1 MGAMM
6 FSNILLVFMMSYQ
19 FGMYGLMIE
28 NTLKIFTGHIQV
40 QAPGYIDDQKMRQT
54 VPDII
59 PLANSIRAGI
69 GRETVAARAQA
80 FALASSEDRSYGI
93 AIYGVEP
100 DYEAFVS
107 SVPGLISEGRFLGD
121 ADATEIIIGTVLAR
135 NLRVGL
141 GDELTLLGSGV
152 DGSFAAAVVEVVGI
166 FSSGVK
172 DIDRNIAEIPLETFQ
187 DIFFMEGAGHQ
198 ISITGPDLDAV
209 PQLQLDVSSLLP
221 DDSDLVVHDWNV
233 LQPGVKQAIQA
244 DMGSSFFMYFILV
257 VLVSFSVLNTQL
269 MSVLERTRE
278 FGIVMSLG
286 LKPGRLGRLVM
297 LETAM
302 MGLLGTVFGILAG
315 AILTIWVGTVGFTL
329 PGMDE
334 MAAQF
339 NLPSRMYPQASVLS
353 LFAGPLV
360 VFLFTL
366 MASIYPALRLRWL
379 HPVEA
384 MRAA

>member
-1 MGAMM
+1 
-6 FSNILLVFMMSYQ
+6 MMSFQ

-28 NTLKIFTGHIQV
+28 NTLKIFTGHLQV

-59 PLANSIRAGI
+59 PLANSIRAGL
-69 GRETVAARAQA
+69 ESDTVAARAQT
-80 FALASSEDRSYGI
+80 FALASSEERSYGI

-100 DYEAFVS
+100 KYEAKVS
-107 SVPGLISEGRFLGD
+107 SVPGLISEGRFLRDVD
-121 ADATEIIIGTVLAR
+121 ASEIVIGSLLAR
-135 NLRVGL
+135 NLRIGL
-141 GDELTLLGSGV
+141 GDEITLLGSGV

-166 FSSGVK
+166 FSSGAR
-172 DIDRNIAEIPLETFQ
+172 DIDRNIAEIPLVTFQ

-198 ISITGPDLDAV
+198 ISITGADLDAV
-209 PQLQLDVSSLLP
+209 SQLQAEVRSLLP
-221 DDSDLVVHDWNV
+221 DNGDLVTHDWTA

-257 VLVSFSVLNTQL
+257 VLVAFSVLNTQL

-286 LKPGRLGRLVM
+286 LKPARLGRLVM
-297 LETAM
+297 LEAGL
-302 MGLLGTVFGILAG
+302 MGLIGTALGVIAG
-315 AILTIWVGTVGFTL
+315 AILTTWVGTVGFTM

-339 NLPSRMYPQASVLS
+339 NLPSRIYPQASLLT

-366 MASIYPALRLRWL
+366 LASIYPALRLRWL